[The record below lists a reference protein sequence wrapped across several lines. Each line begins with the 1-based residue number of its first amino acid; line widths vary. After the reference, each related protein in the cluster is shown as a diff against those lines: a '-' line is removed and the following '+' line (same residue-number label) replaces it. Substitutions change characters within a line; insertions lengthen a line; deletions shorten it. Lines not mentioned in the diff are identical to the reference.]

1 MKKNT
6 NILFLVLTLLTAQKS
21 WTQNC
26 DTIFIVPSIE
36 ITSNLSPTIQK
47 DSIIDINYYDI
58 CIGETIEFIGNW
70 SYKDESNQESPAD
83 STFIW
88 SHTID
93 TETTT
98 ESGRNFSHTFNKRGI
113 HQIELNIKDSL
124 ECTNKVYEKVY
135 VRVSHVE
142 SDEIYITPAVVC
154 IDVKTELEAMTDPM
168 LGGIISMKRKYEFP
182 DQEIIPDTTAD
193 CSTKFYEQK
202 IEVNSFLPN
211 QKLQNKD
218 DFDEICINMEHQFAG
233 LLTIELVAPDG
244 NTVSLLSDENADSGG
259 NGLGVFYELGI
270 PDENDNLDCLPQ
282 NNLAGT
288 GMKYCWSPNPTSPT
302 WHELKETQSLSLRD
316 SISELVD
323 SNFIIP
329 SNTDERK
336 RIYAAYNNSFNKI
349 EKTPLNGHWTLKVKN
364 ISKGGNGYIF
374 DWYIKFKNNIVP
386 SNLVY
391 KPTSASY
398 EWTNSD
404 TIVSKENKTNLE
416 TSIPG
421 KYGYKIDIVDDFGCK
436 YSGIDSVLV
445 PTEVKLGRY
454 ESVPDSCENRIG
466 SVLVEGTGGT
476 KPYSYLWSTLNKTD
490 STVLYLKAGTYP
502 YIITDATN
510 CKHEGEITVEQRSK
524 DISAVF
530 SSELDTCTSRLNL
543 INESSNSNY
552 FTWNFGAEKPSY
564 NRDISLPNLGGIYQ
578 VELIASNEHCA
589 DTISDVFDLTGKDA
603 YSRIKL
609 PNVFTP
615 NDDFVN
621 DVLAINGLRDCETGT
636 LKIYNK
642 WGDEVYYSIYPGIE
656 PWDGKTLGEDVTE
669 GTYFYVLKVNYAE
682 FRGTL
687 SLIR

>member
-70 SYKDESNQESPAD
+70 SYKDEANQESPAD

-113 HQIELNIKDSL
+113 HQISLDIKDL
-124 ECTNKVYEKVY
+124 EGCNNKAYEKVY
-135 VRVSHVE
+135 VRVSHLE
-142 SDEIYITPAVVC
+142 AEEIDINPSVAC
-154 IDVKTELEAMTDPM
+154 IDIQTEIEITTNPRTSLIPLKTTYTFPTQK
-168 LGGIISMKRKYEFP
+168 IIQAGPSCPEPVYTE
-182 DQEIIPDTTAD
+182 
-193 CSTKFYEQK
+193 K

-211 QKLQNKD
+211 QTLKD
-218 DFDEICINMEHQFAG
+218 VNNFDKVCLNMEHTFG
-233 LLTIELVAPDG
+233 GHLTIELEAPNG
-244 NTVSLLSDENADSGG
+244 NTVILLRDEDGDEKGG
-259 NGLGVFYELGI
+259 NGLGLFTKLGS
-270 PDENDNLDCLPQ
+270 PPP
-282 NNLAGT
+282 LAEDDPVECGAIHNPA
-288 GMKYCWSPNPTSPT
+288 GVGSLYCWSPNPTDST
-302 WHELKETQSLSLRD
+302 WHELKEAGNLGFPGITPTNL
-316 SISELVD
+316 EE
-323 SNFIIP
+323 
-329 SNTDERK
+329 NT
-336 RIYAAYNNSFNKI
+336 RIFKAYDNSFDRI
-349 EKTPLNGHWTLKVKN
+349 EDSPLNGEWTLRVEDIEN
-364 ISKGGNGYIF
+364 GGNGYMF
-374 DWYIKFKNNIVP
+374 DWWIKFKDNILP
-386 SNLVY
+386 STTAY
-391 KPTSASY
+391 KPQISSY
-398 EWTNSD
+398 EWISSD
-404 TIVSKENKTNLE
+404 TLFSDIKKNTFHPTVPRTYNFELNL
-416 TSIPG
+416 
-421 KYGYKIDIVDDFGCK
+421 IDSLGCK
-436 YSGIDSVLV
+436 YSFTESVLV

-530 SSELDTCTSRLNL
+530 SSELDTCTSRLHL